1 MSDAIAMTETSPH
14 PLRGAVADAAR
25 TLAAAGLLIGTA
37 GNVSAR
43 AGDVVAITG
52 SGVRLAAATA
62 DDVTLVALDGTPVA
76 GTLVPSS
83 ELALHLG
90 VLRAGEGAGIQA
102 VVHTHSPAATALSLV
117 VDELP
122 VIHYQQL
129 VLGGS
134 VRTVPFETF
143 GTPALAAGVGAAL
156 DGRLAALLA
165 NHGAVALG
173 TDLDTA
179 VEHAL
184 LLEWLSDLYLRAHTV
199 REPRSLTA
207 QQQADV
213 IAHAQRIGYGRT
225 HDLATDVPA

>member
-1 MSDAIAMTETSPH
+1 MTETSPH
-14 PLRGAVADAAR
+14 PLRAAVARASR
-25 TLAAAGLLIGTA
+25 TLAEAGLLIGTA

-43 AGDVVAITG
+43 AGDVVAVTA
-52 SGVRLAAATA
+52 SGVRLADTTA
-62 DDVTLVALDGTPVA
+62 DDVTLVTLDGRPVEGSLA
-76 GTLVPSS
+76 PTS

-90 VLRAGEGAGIQA
+90 VLRAGEAAGIGA

-129 VLGGS
+129 VLGGA

-184 LLEWLSDLYLRAHTV
+184 LLEWLSDLYLRSHAV
-199 REPRSLTA
+199 REPRALSPE
-207 QQQADV
+207 QQAAV

-225 HDLATDVPA
+225 HTIDEVSA

>member
-1 MSDAIAMTETSPH
+1 MTESSPH
-14 PLRGAVADAAR
+14 PLRARVADASR

-43 AGDVVAITG
+43 DGDLVAVTA
-52 SGVRLAAATA
+52 SGVRLAAASA
-62 DDVTLVALDGTPVA
+62 DDVTLVTLDGVVVEGSLQPT
-76 GTLVPSS
+76 S

-90 VLRAGEGAGIQA
+90 VLRAGETAGVRA

-129 VLGGS
+129 VLGGP

-173 TDLDTA
+173 SDLDTA

-184 LLEWLSDLYLRAHTV
+184 LLEWLSDLYLRAHVV
-199 REPRSLTA
+199 REPRALTPA
-207 QQQADV
+207 QQADV
-213 IAHAQRIGYGRT
+213 VAHAQRIGYGRT
-225 HDLATDVPA
+225 HEVDGARA